1 MKNQQL
7 VVPDSVGTIS
17 EAELTAQALAADPD
31 LPLALDARPFS
42 PDGAPAGLLP
52 EWYMPAP
59 TSRRRSRGRTVVVA
73 VVVGAA
79 LVINAL
85 GFCITYG
92 QLSAG

>member
-1 MKNQQL
+1 
-7 VVPDSVGTIS
+7 VVAGLTD
-17 EAELTAQALAADPD
+17 EALTAQGLAADPD
-31 LPLALDARPFS
+31 LPLAPDARPFT

-59 TSRRRSRGRTVVVA
+59 TSRRRSRGRTAVVA

-79 LVINAL
+79 LLINAL
-85 GFCITYG
+85 GLCFTYG